1 MLIDIFTAENI
12 WLAFLSVLIA
22 FPALL
27 FSLSLHE
34 FAHGYAAYTQGDSY
48 AKSTG
53 RLTLNPFK
61 HLDPI
66 GTLAMLIVGFG
77 WAKPVPVVPSNFRN
91 GRKSMLI
98 VAFAGIFANLVLATI
113 AYFLMYFFQYIIA
126 DKVAWFFASDTGFM
140 CYTVIY
146 LILYSL
152 VNLNIAL
159 AVFNLMPIPPLDG
172 YNIFKELF
180 IGRIHYRFFVNVER
194 YSTFILVAFLVLGD
208 RIGIISSISGFIIG
222 LMTKVMDLIF
232 IAFI

>member
-1 MLIDIFTAENI
+1 MLLDIFTADNI
-12 WLAFLSVLIA
+12 WLALLSVIIA

-34 FAHGYAAYTQGDSY
+34 FAHGYAAYTQGDTY

-66 GTLAMLIVGFG
+66 GTLAMLLVGFG

-98 VAFAGIFANLVLATI
+98 VAFAGIFANLVLATV
-113 AYFLMYFFQYIIA
+113 AYFFMYFFQYIIS
-126 DKVAWFFASDTGFM
+126 DKIIWFYTSDTGFM
-140 CYTVIY
+140 CYTIIY
-146 LILYSL
+146 MILYYL
-152 VNLNIAL
+152 VVLNISL

-180 IGRIHYRFFVNVER
+180 IGRINYRFFASVER
-194 YSTFILVAFLVLGD
+194 YSTYILIAFLVLGD
-208 RIGIISSISGFIIG
+208 RIGIISSISEFIFD
-222 LMTKVMDLIF
+222 LLKKVMDLIF

>member
-1 MLIDIFTAENI
+1 MLLDIFTADDI
-12 WLAFLSVLIA
+12 WLAFLSFLIA

-34 FAHGYAAYTQGDSY
+34 FAHGYAAFTQGDAY

-77 WAKPVPVVPSNFRN
+77 WAKPVPVVPGNFRN

-113 AYFLMYFFQYIIA
+113 AYFLMYFFQFIIA
-126 DKVAWFFASDTGFM
+126 PNVAWFFNTESGLMAF
-140 CYTVIY
+140 TVIY
-146 LILYSL
+146 MILYYL
-152 VNLNIAL
+152 VVLNITL

-180 IGRIHYRFFVNVER
+180 IGRIHYRFFQNVER

-208 RIGIISSISGFIIG
+208 RIGIISTISDFIIG
-222 LMTKVMDLIF
+222 LMTKVMDIIF

>member
-1 MLIDIFTAENI
+1 MLLELFNTDNVWVA
-12 WLAFLSVLIA
+12 LLSIVIA

-34 FAHGYAAYTQGDSY
+34 YAHGYAAFKQGDAY

-98 VAFAGIFANLVLATI
+98 VAFAGIFANLVFATV
-113 AYFLMYFFQYIIA
+113 AYFLLYFFQYV
-126 DKVAWFFASDTGFM
+126 VAPNVLWFYSTEAGAM
-140 CYTVIY
+140 AYTVIY
-146 LILYSL
+146 LIFYYL
-152 VNLNIAL
+152 VGLNISL

-180 IGRIHYRFFVNVER
+180 IGRISYRFFTSVER
-194 YSTFILVAFLVLGD
+194 YSTFILLAFLVLGD
-208 RIGIISSISGFIIG
+208 RIGILSYISGFIIT